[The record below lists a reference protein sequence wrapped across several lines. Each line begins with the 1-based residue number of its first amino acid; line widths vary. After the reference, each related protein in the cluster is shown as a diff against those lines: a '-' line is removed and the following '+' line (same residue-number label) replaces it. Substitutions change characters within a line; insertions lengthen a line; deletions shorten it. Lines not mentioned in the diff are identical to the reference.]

1 MDLPL
6 VSVVI
11 DNYNYAEF
19 VSDALDSVRAQTYPH
34 VEVVAVD
41 DGSTDGSAAVIAGS
55 AGVRPVLKDHGG
67 QGSALNAGFAACGG
81 EVVIFLDAD
90 DVLSPTAAARA
101 VSALAPDVVNV
112 RWPMVVVDRAGTEL
126 GMMPD
131 GELPEG
137 DLGHVSAAGGPL
149 SFANAPLSANAWRR
163 SMLERILPLP
173 ADRYGTGADSYLH
186 ALAPGWGRLRT
197 LPEPLGRW
205 RRHGRND
212 SRRPLDV
219 ALPERLERWRHDCDA
234 LAAQMARQ
242 GHAVDRSGWDANPH
256 VRWMRRVLAAAGVV
270 AAASQPGQT
279 IAILGAESWPEGELV
294 SGRVSR
300 RLALPGYGQEARLA
314 DQLAGADLVA
324 VGWPAFGWLSRHPGA
339 GTALRAGYRPKAA
352 TDDILV
358 FAVRST
364 TTSQR

>member
-1 MDLPL
+1 MPL

-19 VSDALDSVRAQTYPH
+19 VRDALDSARAQTYPRT
-34 VEVVAVD
+34 EVVAVD
-41 DGSTDGSAAVIAGS
+41 DGSTDGSDSVIAGA

-67 QGSALNAGFAACGG
+67 QGSALNAGFAACAG

-90 DVLSPTAAARA
+90 DVLAPTAAARA

-112 RWPMVVVDRAGTEL
+112 RWPMVVVDRSGTEL
-126 GMMPD
+126 GVMPD
-131 GELPEG
+131 IELPEG
-137 DLGHVSAAGGPL
+137 DLGHLSAAGGPL

-173 ADRYGTGADSYLH
+173 GSRYVTGADSYLH
-186 ALAPGWGRLRT
+186 ALAPGWGRLQT

-205 RRHGRND
+205 RRHERND
-212 SRRPLDV
+212 SRQPLDI
-219 ALPERLERWRHDCDA
+219 ALTERIARWRHDCDA
-234 LAAQMARQ
+234 LAAQLARQ
-242 GHAVDRSGWDANPH
+242 GAAVDRSGWDANPH
-256 VRWMRRVLAAAGVV
+256 VRWLRRILAAARVL

-300 RLALPGYGQEARLA
+300 RLALPGAGHEAGLA
-314 DQLAGADLVA
+314 DQLAGADLLA

-339 GTALRAGYRPKAA
+339 ASALRARYRPQAA

-358 FAVRST
+358 FAVRSI